1 MLPQIFKRIGLESA
15 VGAQK
20 QFLGNFMH
28 HANMFVEGVFRA
40 TSVITER
47 ALQVVSV
54 HRHVSQQGTF
64 VLVYFGANRAAVIGF
79 ATILLG
85 L

>member
-1 MLPQIFKRIGLESA
+1 MHSLFMLPQIFKRIGLESA

-20 QFLGNFMH
+20 QFLGDFMH

-47 ALQVVSV
+47 AL
-54 HRHVSQQGTF
+54 
-64 VLVYFGANRAAVIGF
+64 
-79 ATILLG
+79 
-85 L
+85 